1 VNPGTGTV
9 ESLSSDGGIPVDPG
23 KGIPAV
29 SDNAPVFDR
38 EPTGIRLVVLASD
51 DRDAPGGDRPDVREV
66 IEAATDIRDG
76 LRMRGY
82 PDVELCLARDLA
94 DIRTMLRERR
104 PDVVFNLIESMKG
117 REAWEPAV
125 AALLEREDVAFTGS
139 PATVLRSC
147 LDKGMCM
154 RILARSG
161 VPVPRSE
168 IRDVR
173 SADRP
178 FPFPAFVK
186 PRCTDGSVGIDEG
199 SVVHDPEAL
208 ARRVRQ
214 LCDTYRGGAIVQEYL
229 PGREINVAVFG
240 DRELTTLWP
249 AEIDFTGFPEGVP
262 HIVTYK
268 AKWVEDSQEFTG
280 TVSRRAN
287 LSEEDE
293 RRVIRVAMRAFRV
306 MGVRDY
312 GRVDMRMDAQGRPRV
327 IEVNPNSDLA
337 PGTGISRQAERQGI
351 PHDDLVSRV
360 AGFAVERARGM
371 RAARERSAAG
381 ERA

>member
-1 VNPGTGTV
+1 MNPGTGTV
-9 ESLSSDGGIPVDPG
+9 ECLSSGGGIPVDPG
-23 KGIPAV
+23 TGIPAV
-29 SDNAPVFDR
+29 SDSAPVFDR

-82 PDVELCLARDLA
+82 PDAELCLARDLA

-125 AALLEREDVAFTGS
+125 AALLEREGVAFTGS

-168 IRDVR
+168 IRDAR
-173 SADRP
+173 SAARP

-208 ARRVRQ
+208 IRRVRL
-214 LCDTYRGGAIVQEYL
+214 LCDTFRGGAIVQEYL

-287 LSEEDE
+287 LSREDE

-312 GRVDMRMDAQGRPRV
+312 GRVDMRMDAAGRPRV

-351 PHDDLVSRV
+351 PHDDLVARV
-360 AGFAVERARGM
+360 AGFAVERARRM
-371 RAARERSAAG
+371 RMAREGAQEG
-381 ERA
+381 ERT